1 MTNLLSKFLTTL
13 LSAGLAALLGLSVT
27 AHAGTASG
35 PAATVSGTDEDGA
48 PVSIPSDP
56 VTFTM
61 DSETAA
67 PLLFGPTEMP
77 ALEED
82 ETFFHYFIMSR
93 SNGEDTYALSW
104 AAGTPDP
111 DNVDSSG
118 YVIFRGNE
126 DADLD
131 GLGDPITEVTLGGTL
146 ASATASAG
154 TGDITVTDDD
164 DLTDNISNGIAN
176 GDEVVINGEVYQVT
190 NVAEAPAASI
200 ITVAPVLSGEVS
212 EGTPI
217 SEITDFDVH
226 LEAIGEISDPANPMY
241 PDAHAG
247 ETYITITATSSAAEA
262 ESVILTAQVYASID
276 PSSTTYLR
284 NTTDPTKNI
293 GAVAYTS
300 VSGDSFYSSGGVE
313 ANPGDIMEYAI
324 VAEAGTGYSES
335 VSFSVTIPSS
345 TPYVANSTRL
355 NNTLSSPTTDDGG
368 SSDNAT
374 SALEAGM
381 DACDLAS
388 CMLGA
393 SDPTSP
399 LNSTLA
405 WGGTAEAT
413 FQVEIASALDPT
425 AYVAPSDNATA
436 VAWTSSGDACWDA
449 GLTPAAGWANGQ
461 CMMGGEPTHQA
472 YCNTY
477 ADLQAAGSFDYDSAS
492 SILKVALSCE

>member
-1 MTNLLSKFLTTL
+1 
-13 LSAGLAALLGLSVT
+13 
-27 AHAGTASG
+27 
-35 PAATVSGTDEDGA
+35 
-48 PVSIPSDP
+48 
-56 VTFTM
+56 
-61 DSETAA
+61 
-67 PLLFGPTEMP
+67 
-77 ALEED
+77 
-82 ETFFHYFIMSR
+82 MSR
-93 SNGEDTYALSW
+93 SNGEDTYALSS
-104 AAGTPDP
+104 TPQTP
-111 DNVDSSG
+111 ATDNVTVPG
-118 YVIFRGNE
+118 TVTFHGNE
-126 DADLD
+126 DADGD
-131 GLGDPITEVTLGGTL
+131 GEGDEIFEVTLGGTL

-176 GDEVVINGEVYQVT
+176 GDDVVINGEVYQVT

-247 ETYITITATSSAAEA
+247 ETYITITATSTTDIGAADQA
-262 ESVILTAQVYASID
+262 NLTAQVYASID
-276 PSSTTYLR
+276 PSSTTYVR

-300 VSGDSFYSSGGVE
+300 YSGESFYSSGGVE
-313 ANPGDIMEYAI
+313 AGSGDIMEYAI
-324 VAEAGTGYSES
+324 VAEAGTGNSVG
-335 VSFSVTIPSS
+335 VSFSVTIPES

-355 NNTLSSPTTDDGG
+355 NNELSAPTTDDTG
-368 SSDNAT
+368 DPTNPD
-374 SALEAGM
+374 SALEGGM
-381 DACDLAS
+381 DACDHVS
-388 CMLGA
+388 CILGLG
-393 SDPTSP
+393 T
-399 LNSTLA
+399 TLA

-413 FQVEIASALDPT
+413 FKVELASALDPT
-425 AYVAPSDNATA
+425 AYAAPTEPAL
-436 VAWTSSGDACWDA
+436 VAWTSPDDACWDA

-477 ADLQAAGSFDYDSAS
+477 ADLQAAGSFDYDSANN
-492 SILKVALSCE
+492 ILKVALSCE

>member
-1 MTNLLSKFLTTL
+1 MTKLLSKLLTTL

-104 AAGTPDP
+104 APGTPDT
-111 DNVDSSG
+111 DNVDASG
-118 YVIFRGNE
+118 TVTFRGDDGA
-126 DADLD
+126 DADE
-131 GLGDPITEVTLGGTL
+131 LGDPITEVTLGGTL

-154 TGDITVTDDD
+154 TSDITVTDDD

-176 GDEVVINGEVYQVT
+176 GDDVVINGEVYQVT

-200 ITVAPVLSGEVS
+200 ITVDPLLSGEVS

-217 SEITDFDVH
+217 SEIKDFDVH
-226 LEAIGEISDPANPMY
+226 LEAIGSISDPTAPVTT
-241 PDAHAG
+241 DAHAG
-247 ETYITITATSSAAEA
+247 EAYITITATSSAAEA
-262 ESVILTAQVYASID
+262 ESVNLTAQVYATID
-276 PSSTTYLR
+276 PSSTTYVR
-284 NTTDPTKNI
+284 NTTDLTKNI

-313 ANPGDIMEYAI
+313 ADLGDIMEYAI
-324 VAEAGTGYSES
+324 VAEAGTGNSEG
-335 VSFSVTIPSS
+335 VSFLVTIPSS
-345 TPYVANSTRL
+345 TPYVLGSTRL
-355 NNTLSSPTTDDGG
+355 NNAAPAVTDDGG
-368 SSDNAT
+368 A
-374 SALEAGM
+374 SALEGGM
-381 DACDLAS
+381 EACDLVS

-393 SDPTSP
+393 ADPTSP

-413 FQVEIASALDPT
+413 FQVELASALVDPT
-425 AYVAPSDNATA
+425 TYEAPAEPEL
-436 VAWTSSGDACWDA
+436 VAWTGAPAEACWDE
-449 GLTPAAGWANGQ
+449 GLTPAAGWATGQ
-461 CMMGGEPTHQA
+461 CMMGGDPTDQA
-472 YCNTY
+472 YCDTY
-477 ADLQAAGSFDYDSAS
+477 AQLEADGTFSYADAN
-492 SILKVALSCE
+492 SILAILLSCE